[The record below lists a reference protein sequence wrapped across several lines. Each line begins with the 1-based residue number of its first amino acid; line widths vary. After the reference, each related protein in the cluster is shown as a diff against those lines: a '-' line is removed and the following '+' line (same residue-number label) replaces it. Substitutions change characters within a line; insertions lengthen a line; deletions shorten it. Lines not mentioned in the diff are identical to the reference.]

1 MAGYQRVLHGGL
13 LPKGATGGG
22 FRLPRLI
29 YSFAAITFV
38 FAAVPRPLPVH
49 LVVLVVTSLLV
60 CVCVCVLV
68 AVSFGWL
75 NEII

>member
-38 FAAVPRPLPVH
+38 FAAVPRPLPVY
-49 LVVLVVTSLLV
+49 LVSLLLPACW
-60 CVCVCVLV
+60 CVCVCVYWWRCHL
-68 AVSFGWL
+68 AG
-75 NEII
+75 